1 MDDGVRTTIR
11 QFILT
16 TFLPDEPPESLRDDT
31 PLQTSGILDS
41 LAVYRL
47 STFIEQ
53 EFGITL
59 SVRETTA
66 ERFDRINDIA
76 MVVRRHLTDEARA

>member
-1 MDDGVRTTIR
+1 MNDVRAAVR
-11 QFILT
+11 QFIQT
-16 TFLPDEPPESLRDDT
+16 TFLSDEPADSLRDDT

-47 STFIEQ
+47 TTFIQQ

-59 SVRETTA
+59 SVSDIAA
-66 ERFDRINDIA
+66 ERFDRIDDIVE
-76 MVVRRHLTDEARA
+76 VVSRHRFAKEARA